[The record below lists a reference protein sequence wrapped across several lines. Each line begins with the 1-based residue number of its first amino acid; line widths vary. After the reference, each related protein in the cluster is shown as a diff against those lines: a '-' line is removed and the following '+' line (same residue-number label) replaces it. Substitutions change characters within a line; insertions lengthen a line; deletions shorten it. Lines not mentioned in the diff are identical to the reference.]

1 MTAAKPAV
9 SAASPASDKLS
20 PITAV
25 KKMMENDHY
34 ELYIDEKSG
43 NVRVVDKATK
53 AQWLGSP
60 QVPRT
65 TMPNNKKYMDSPVHV
80 KYTEGTD
87 TVQTY
92 TLKEKTNKFAIKQT
106 EDGVRVSFTL
116 TKEKLS
122 FAILYKLTEDGLE
135 VTIPSK
141 SLKEKGTAKFVSI
154 EPLPFWNAAS
164 GDEDGALFVPDGSG
178 ALIKY
183 KKTHPQFFSGY
194 SEVIYGADSDYDAAN
209 NTDIDDRWKKALS
222 PKEKIA
228 LPVFGNYR
236 GGIGSV
242 GIVTSGQYDAKINA
256 TPSGIRAIPMYR
268 TSVEFLYRKQDVIF
282 IGTSGQIPFFQA
294 EKIKG
299 DRKVSYLLLQG
310 EDAGY
315 VGMAKAYRGY
325 LQKEQNVKAIE
336 QKGVPLN
343 IRLYGG
349 LERDEIIGTTF
360 VKMTTFDQA
369 RALIDDY
376 AGQGVTDLELT
387 FEGWSEDGIYGDQPD
402 HFPVE
407 KKLGGA
413 KDLRELAA
421 YAKEKGV
428 SLYLQAN
435 YARAYEKSDGMSKKK
450 DAIRGMDREVKE
462 SPNYYVSN
470 RWNNNNE
477 MFYWMK
483 PSRVVENHVNKELDD
498 FADLGI
504 AGVQLAYWGDTL
516 YSDLDPDSLTARDK
530 TAQTWVKATDD
541 IRGKVGKTAVDYG
554 FAYMLGHVNRID
566 NAPLDSSHFIYL
578 DETIPFYQI
587 VMHGLIPYTARAA
600 NLRDDSAAEMLRML
614 EYGALPSLELTNAP
628 TSNLQR
634 TMEDRLWSSELSEWL
649 QPSTKEYKAIKDVYA
664 QIANKAITNHEKLGQ
679 RCLPDHL

>member
-1 MTAAKPAV
+1 MERSNRWRAAEKPAAEQAGSGKESVSAAEAKPAV
-9 SAASPASDKLS
+9 PAVSPATDKLS
-20 PITAV
+20 PVTAV

-53 AQWLGSP
+53 IQWLGSP

-92 TLKEKTNKFAIKQT
+92 TLKEKTNKFTIKQT

-164 GDEDGALFVPDGSG
+164 GDEEGALFVPDGSG

-299 DRKVSYLLLQG
+299 DRKVRYLLLQG

-336 QKGVPLN
+336 HKGVPLN

-462 SPNYYVSN
+462 SPNYLCL
-470 RWNNNNE
+470 E
-477 MFYWMK
+477 
-483 PSRVVENHVNKELDD
+483 
-498 FADLGI
+498 
-504 AGVQLAYWGDTL
+504 
-516 YSDLDPDSLTARDK
+516 
-530 TAQTWVKATDD
+530 
-541 IRGKVGKTAVDYG
+541 
-554 FAYMLGHVNRID
+554 
-566 NAPLDSSHFIYL
+566 PL
-578 DETIPFYQI
+578 EQ
-587 VMHGLIPYTARAA
+587 
-600 NLRDDSAAEMLRML
+600 
-614 EYGALPSLELTNAP
+614 
-628 TSNLQR
+628 
-634 TMEDRLWSSELSEWL
+634 
-649 QPSTKEYKAIKDVYA
+649 
-664 QIANKAITNHEKLGQ
+664 
-679 RCLPDHL
+679 